1 MDQLTV
7 GKLFQIP
14 AVELIVDTIFQLIIF
29 LFIFTSSPKIGYYN
43 YKQERDKEIIHLGSY
58 KRKSKFCSA
67 LPVVNDDGATAV
79 PVFTPTCTPPVLDVG
94 GCTDSVSATID
105 YNATANLQELFSAK

>member
-29 LFIFTSSPKIGYYN
+29 LLFFTSSPKASYYN
-43 YKQERDKEIIHLGSY
+43 YKQKRDY
-58 KRKSKFCSA
+58 KRKSNFCNA
-67 LPVVNDDGATAV
+67 LPVVQNGGATAAL
-79 PVFTPTCTPPVLDVG
+79 VFAHICTLPVLDAG
-94 GCTDSVSATID
+94 DCTDSVSATGD
-105 YNATANLQELFSAK
+105 YSATANLQELFSAK